1 MEFPLYKDPKTQGPP
16 FGLSGDAYVAHLS
29 RPGQKL
35 PYTEEL
41 YPDGTAEEYIKK
53 RSEIALERMDRWK
66 AERTHK
72 IGEGTDHVSV
82 WKHV

>member
-1 MEFPLYKDPKTQGPP
+1 M
-16 FGLSGDAYVAHLS
+16 
-29 RPGQKL
+29 
-35 PYTEEL
+35 PYTEDL
-41 YPDGTAEEYIKK
+41 YPEGAAEEHIKK
-53 RSEIALERMDRWK
+53 RTGMALERMDRWK